1 MIAMNVPLW
10 FEKLIWKRCVCVG
23 TEGIWARSVLSF
35 SFAVDLKL
43 PLKKKSLKNKR
54 ENTIAYVVIVK
65 EFHLRILCVVFIL
78 SILTKL
84 AYLVSIGRQKS
95 LAYY

>member
-35 SFAVDLKL
+35 QFCCRPKAA
-43 PLKKKSLKNKR
+43 LKKKKSKKQERKHNCLCSNSERVPPKNPMCCIYL
-54 ENTIAYVVIVK
+54 EYLNQI
-65 EFHLRILCVVFIL
+65 
-78 SILTKL
+78 SIPC
-84 AYLVSIGRQKS
+84 
-95 LAYY
+95 